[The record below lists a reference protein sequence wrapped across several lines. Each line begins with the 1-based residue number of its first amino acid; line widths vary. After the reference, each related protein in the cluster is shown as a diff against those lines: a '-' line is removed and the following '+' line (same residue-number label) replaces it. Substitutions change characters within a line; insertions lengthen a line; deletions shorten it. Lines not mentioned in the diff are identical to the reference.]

1 MVSYGVF
8 LPVGNNGWILSTT
21 SPQYEPSFA
30 LQRTIVQ
37 KAEQHGFDFALAM
50 LKYRGYGGETQHWN
64 HTIDPMTLMASLAP
78 LTSTIKLYATVS
90 PLSYNPIVVAKMA
103 QLIDEV
109 SGGRFG
115 INLVAGWNRSE
126 YAQMGAWRGDDYY
139 GYRYDFLSEFTQILL
154 TAWET
159 GHVTFHGKYFDIE
172 DCEVLPKPVG
182 HVDLISAG
190 TSSRGRRFVAEYA
203 DYHFGAGSDAA
214 QVAAS
219 NALLAEAS
227 ESLGRTPGAFAQ
239 TLVVLGDTDADA
251 ARKVELYQKGVD
263 VGAVQGMIRE
273 YSNDTSTDGS
283 SAMVV
288 ESHKADISPFYGGGA
303 LVGSPQTVADHLNA
317 IAAVPGTAGV
327 MLTFDD
333 FVEGI
338 DRFGTE
344 VMPLL
349 DHLPTRTAAAPTAAT
364 APTVSA
370 PKG

>member
-8 LPVGNNGWILSTT
+8 LPVGNNGWILSNT
-21 SPQYEPSFA
+21 SPQYEPTFA
-30 LQRTIVQ
+30 LQRAVVER
-37 KAEQHGFDFALAM
+37 AEKHGFDFALAM

-64 HTIDPMTLMASLAP
+64 HTIDPMTLMAALAP
-78 LTSTIKLYATVS
+78 VTSTIKLYATVS

-103 QLIDEV
+103 QLIDEI

-139 GYRYDFLSEFTQILL
+139 GYRYDYLSEFTQILL

-159 GHVTFHGKYFDIE
+159 GRVTFHGEYFDIE
-172 DCEVLPKPVG
+172 DCEVAPVPAG
-182 HVDLISAG
+182 HIDLISAG
-190 TSSRGRRFVAEYA
+190 TSGRGRRFVAEYA
-203 DYHFGAGSDAA
+203 DYHFGAGGDAA
-214 QVAAS
+214 EVAAS
-219 NALLAEAS
+219 NTALAEAS
-227 ESLGRTPGAFAQ
+227 ASLGRTPGAFAQ
-239 TLVVLGDTDADA
+239 TLVILGDTDADA
-251 ARKVELYQKGVD
+251 ARKVELYTRGVD
-263 VGAVQGMIRE
+263 RGAVAGMVRE

-283 SAMVV
+283 SAMVA
-288 ESHKADISPFYGGGA
+288 ESHRAEVSPFYGGRA

-317 IAAVPGTAGV
+317 IAAVPGTAGT

-333 FVEGI
+333 FLEGV

-349 DHLPTRTAAAPTAAT
+349 DHLPARTASPIE
-364 APTVSA
+364 SG
-370 PKG
+370 KEG

>member
-21 SPQYEPSFA
+21 SPQYEPTFE
-30 LQRTIVQ
+30 LQRTIVER
-37 KAEQHGFDFALAM
+37 AEHHGLDFALAM
-50 LKYRGYGGETQHWN
+50 LKYRGFGGETQHWN
-64 HTIDPMTLMASLAP
+64 HTIDPLTLMAALAP
-78 LTSTIKLYATVS
+78 ITSRIKLYATVS

-103 QLIDEV
+103 QLIDEI
-109 SGGRFG
+109 SHGRFG

-139 GYRYDFLSEFTQILL
+139 GYRYDYLTEFTRILL

-159 GHVTFHGKYFDIE
+159 GRVTYHGEYFDLD
-172 DCEVLPKPVG
+172 DCEVLPKPTG
-182 HVDLISAG
+182 HIDLISAG
-190 TSSRGRRFVAEYA
+190 SSPRGRRFVAEFA
-203 DYHFGAGSDAA
+203 DYHFGSGQDAA
-214 QVAAS
+214 EVAAS
-219 NALLAEAS
+219 NAHLRAES
-227 ESLGRTPGAFAQ
+227 ESLGRTPGSFAT

-251 ARKVELYQKGVD
+251 ARKVELYTRGVD
-263 VGAVQGMIRE
+263 RGAVAGLVRE

-283 SAMVV
+283 SAMVA
-288 ESHKADISPFYGGGA
+288 ESHRADVSPFYGGRA
-303 LVGSPQTVADHLNA
+303 LIGSPQTVADHLNA
-317 IAAVPGTAGV
+317 IAAVPGTVGT

-349 DHLPTRTAAAPTAAT
+349 DHLPARDHLPA
-364 APTVSA
+364 
-370 PKG
+370 KD

>member
-8 LPVGNNGWILSTT
+8 LPVGNNGWILSKT
-21 SPQYEPSFA
+21 SPQYEPTFA
-30 LQRTIVQ
+30 LQRTIVER
-37 KAEQHGFDFALAM
+37 AEHHGLDFALAM
-50 LKYRGYGGETQHWN
+50 LKYRGYGGETKHWN
-64 HTIDPMTLMASLAP
+64 STIDPMTLMAALAP
-78 LTSTIKLYATVS
+78 VTERIKLYATVS

-103 QLIDEV
+103 QLIDEI

-139 GYRYDFLSEFTQILL
+139 GYRYDYLTEFTQILL

-159 GHVTFHGKYFDIE
+159 GRVTFHGEYFDIE
-172 DCEVLPKPVG
+172 DCEVLPTPVG
-182 HVDLISAG
+182 HIDLISAG
-190 TSSRGRRFVAEYA
+190 SSPRGRRFVAEYA
-203 DYHFGAGSDAA
+203 DYHFGAGQDAA
-214 QVAAS
+214 EVAAS
-219 NALLAEAS
+219 NAHLRGES
-227 ESLGRTPGAFAQ
+227 ESLGRTPGSFAT
-239 TLVVLGDTDADA
+239 TLLVMGDTDADA
-251 ARKVELYQKGVD
+251 ARKVELYQRGVD
-263 VGAVQGMIRE
+263 RGAVEGMVRE

-283 SAMVV
+283 SAAVAA
-288 ESHKADISPFYGGGA
+288 SHRADVSPFYGGRA

-338 DRFGTE
+338 ERFGTE

-349 DHLPTRTAAAPTAAT
+349 DHLPAASPTPDVAA
-364 APTVSA
+364 
-370 PKG
+370 KG